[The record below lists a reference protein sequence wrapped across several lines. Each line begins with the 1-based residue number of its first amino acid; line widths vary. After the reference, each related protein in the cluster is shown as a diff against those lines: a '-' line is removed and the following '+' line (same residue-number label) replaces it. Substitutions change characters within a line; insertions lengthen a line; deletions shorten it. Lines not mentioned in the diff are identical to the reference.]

1 MLARLIYASA
11 LSAPLGPDELTALL
25 RKARVRN
32 ALRGVSGLLTFDSRF
47 FLQVVEGTPMALN
60 ELYPRILADRRHRN
74 VTLLK
79 YASIESRGFPDWQ
92 MGFLSANAAHRAM
105 YSRLMTGAH
114 FDPFVLD
121 GEQAEGLL
129 LELSKAGAR
138 SGEVETA

>member
-11 LSAPLGPDELTALL
+11 LTAPLGPEALTTLL

-32 ALRGVSGLLTFDSRF
+32 ALRGVTGLLTFDSKY
-47 FLQVVEGTPMALN
+47 FLQVIEGTPPAVN
-60 ELYPRILADRRHRN
+60 DLYARIVTDPRHRN

-92 MGFLSANAAHRAM
+92 MGFLSANAAHRAL
-105 YSRLMTGAH
+105 YARLMTGAH

-129 LELSKAGAR
+129 VELSRAGAR
-138 SGEVETA
+138 NGEVETA